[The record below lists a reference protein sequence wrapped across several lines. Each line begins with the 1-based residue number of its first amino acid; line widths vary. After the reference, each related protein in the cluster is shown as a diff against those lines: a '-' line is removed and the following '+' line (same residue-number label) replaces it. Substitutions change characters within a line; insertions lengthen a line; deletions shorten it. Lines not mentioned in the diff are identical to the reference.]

1 MADTAGRMADD
12 PIRWKLDRWE
22 KVVPEAFY
30 KIEAAARIEQ
40 LAGILGKAM
49 DRVAE
54 EEGLINQGDYQVLSH
69 LRLSDHRGESVTT
82 AEAARQLN
90 MTVATMA
97 NRVNRLERLG
107 YVERIPHPENRRA
120 SYLAITS
127 TGIVCAERVV
137 LRRTE
142 QRNRMLSAITT
153 AERRDLTDLLRR
165 LAAAW
170 S

>member
-1 MADTAGRMADD
+1 MADTTGRMVDD

-49 DRVAE
+49 DQAAV

-69 LRLSDHRGESVTT
+69 LRLSDHRGEPVTVT
-82 AEAARQLN
+82 EAARRLN

-97 NRVNRLERLG
+97 NRVDRLERLG
-107 YVERIPHPENRRA
+107 CVERTPHPDNRRS
-120 SYLAITS
+120 SYLTITS

-142 QRNRMLSAITT
+142 QRDRMLSVITA
-153 AERRDLTDLLRR
+153 AERRALTDLLRR

>member
-1 MADTAGRMADD
+1 MVDTTGRMVED

-22 KVVPEAFY
+22 KVVPDAFY

-40 LAGILGKAM
+40 LAGILGKVM
-49 DRVAE
+49 DQAAV
-54 EEGLINQGDYQVLSH
+54 EEGLINQGDYQVLSL
-69 LRLSDHRGESVTT
+69 LRLSDHRGEPVAVT
-82 AEAARQLN
+82 EAARRLN
-90 MTVATMA
+90 MTVATMV

-107 YVERIPHPENRRA
+107 HVERTPHPDNQRA
-120 SYLAITS
+120 SYLTITS

-142 QRNRMLSAITT
+142 QRDRMLSAITT
-153 AERRDLTDLLRR
+153 AERRALTDLLRR